1 MFTQMVLDKRQEKV
15 YIYDREDIDENYDYG
30 KLQTIMEGGSS
41 ISSKLITE
49 SKLWTDFTNEYSS
62 PFDNC
67 NRHIES
73 DWALENLKHNK
84 RNTGVMN
91 KPIHK
96 EITFDNQLIN
106 LKKQM
111 SQNDPSTYDINLYAS
126 KEKSLNSQ
134 DSDKTAHIELNNHYI
149 KSNRYAED
157 SSSSDDGEVHS
168 QYKLGKFIIFQTNAH
183 YFANQTK
190 YIINVSRL
198 CTKKGKRD
206 R

>member
-1 MFTQMVLDKRQEKV
+1 
-15 YIYDREDIDENYDYG
+15 
-30 KLQTIMEGGSS
+30 
-41 ISSKLITE
+41 
-49 SKLWTDFTNEYSS
+49 
-62 PFDNC
+62 
-67 NRHIES
+67 
-73 DWALENLKHNK
+73 
-84 RNTGVMN
+84 MN